1 LASMPANRIT
11 ISTDAAELI
20 RRLRDDRFL
29 REPIRAALVNIG
41 RHGENAAKLRA
52 PVDKGRLRASITH
65 EVDDQPLMLDV
76 RIGVIGVTG
85 DLKYAKYMEY
95 GTGTKHDHPNWP
107 RSRHVVTG
115 GQLMN
120 WGPAKVGLANPYAAA
135 RIITRRGGLM
145 PRRYLRSVLED
156 HGDQYVRIVRAYI
169 RRAVSG
175 G

>member
-1 LASMPANRIT
+1 MPANRIT

-20 RRLRDDRFL
+20 RRLREDRFL

-52 PVDKGRLRASITH
+52 PVDKERLRASITH
-65 EVDDQPLMLDV
+65 EVDDQPLMLEV
-76 RIGVIGVTG
+76 QVGVIGVTG
-85 DLKYAKYMEY
+85 ALKHAIYMEY
-95 GTGTKHDHPNWP
+95 GTGLVHDHPNWP
-107 RSRHVVTG
+107 RRRHTIHPSM
-115 GQLMN
+115 LAN
-120 WGPAKVGLANPYAAA
+120 WGKVKAGIVNAGAAA
-135 RIITRRGGLM
+135 WAINRRGGLM